1 MEHWLS
7 TIPPLVVILLVG
19 LVVLVESVGVPFPG
33 EIVLVAAALAASQH
47 TLDVG
52 PFEIALAATLGAAV
66 GDSIGYGLGHRYGD
80 RLFDWLSRRFPKHV
94 NPDVLAYA
102 EHVFH
107 RYGLF
112 AVFFGRFVA
121 LLRIFAGP
129 LSGSLRMHYTRFL
142 PANVLGAICWAGG
155 TAYLVYYLG
164 AVAETYLKN
173 FSYIGLGV
181 AIVFAAAASTLL
193 RRQLERNIAAYAQQ
207 RRAATESP
215 AQRR

>member
-7 TIPPLVVILLVG
+7 TIPPLVVLLLVG

-47 TLDVG
+47 KLDVG
-52 PFEIALAATLGAAV
+52 PFEIGLAATLGASL

-80 RLFDWLSRRFPKHV
+80 RLFDWLGKRFPKHV

-112 AVFFGRFVA
+112 AVFFGRFIA

-129 LSGSLRMHYTRFL
+129 LSGSLRMRYSRFL

-173 FSYIGLGV
+173 FSYLGLGV
-181 AIVFAAAASTLL
+181 AVIFAIIASTLL
-193 RRQLERNIAAYAQQ
+193 RRRLERNVAAYTQL
-207 RRAATESP
+207 RRAESTSP
-215 AQRR
+215 AQR

>member
-7 TIPPLVVILLVG
+7 TIPPLVVLFFVG

-47 TLDVG
+47 KLDVG
-52 PFEIALAATLGAAV
+52 PFEIGLAATLGASM

-80 RLFDWLSRRFPKHV
+80 RLFDWLGKRFPKHV

-112 AVFFGRFVA
+112 AVFFGRFIA

-129 LSGSLRMHYTRFL
+129 LSGSLRMRYSRFL

-173 FSYIGLGV
+173 FSYLGLGV
-181 AIVFAAAASTLL
+181 AVIFAIIASTLL
-193 RRQLERNIAAYAQQ
+193 RRRLERNVAAYTQL
-207 RRAATESP
+207 RRAESTSP
-215 AQRR
+215 AQR

>member
-7 TIPPLVVILLVG
+7 TIPPLVVILLIGV
-19 LVVLVESVGVPFPG
+19 VVLIESIGVPFPG

-47 TLDVG
+47 KVDVG
-52 PFEIALAATLGAAV
+52 VFEIAAAATLGAAI
-66 GDSIGYGLGHRYGD
+66 GDSIGYGLGHRHGD
-80 RLFDWLSRRFPKHV
+80 KLFVWLGRRFPKHV

-107 RYGLF
+107 RYGLL

-129 LSGSLRMHYTRFL
+129 LAGSLRMHYSRFL

-164 AVAETYLKN
+164 AAAETYLKN
-173 FSYIGLGV
+173 FSYLGLAV
-181 AIVFAAAASTLL
+181 AIVFAVAGSTLL
-193 RRQLERNIAAYAQQ
+193 RRRLERKVEAYAEL
-207 RRAATESP
+207 RRESGTAP
-215 AQRR
+215 IRS

>member
-7 TIPPLVVILLVG
+7 TIPPLVVLFLVG

-47 TLDVG
+47 KLDVG
-52 PFEIALAATLGAAV
+52 PFEIGLAATLGASM

-80 RLFDWLSRRFPKHV
+80 RLFDWLGKRFPKHV

-112 AVFFGRFVA
+112 AVFFGRFIA

-129 LSGSLRMHYTRFL
+129 LSGSLRMRYSRFL

-173 FSYIGLGV
+173 FSYLGLGV
-181 AIVFAAAASTLL
+181 AVIFAIIASTLL
-193 RRQLERNIAAYAQQ
+193 RRRLERNVAAYTQL
-207 RRAATESP
+207 RRAESTSP
-215 AQRR
+215 AQR

>member
-1 MEHWLS
+1 MQHWLS
-7 TIPPLVVILLVG
+7 TVPPLVVLLIVG

-47 TLDVG
+47 TLAVG
-52 PFEIALAATLGAAV
+52 PFEIALAATLGAAI

-80 RLFDWLSRRFPKHV
+80 RLFEWLGRRFPKHV

-129 LSGSLRMHYTRFL
+129 LSGSLRMHYSRFL

-181 AIVFAAAASTLL
+181 AVVLAVVASTLL
-193 RRQLERNIAAYAQQ
+193 RRRLEHNVEAYTEL
-207 RRAATESP
+207 RRTESASP
-215 AQRR
+215 ARR